1 MVYPIGIAA
10 ALCLGLGYVIQ
21 QRVACTMPISDVLHW
36 RLLLEL
42 MRRRTWW
49 LGIGAMVAGQVLAG
63 VALQMATVAVVEPLL
78 SANLLFA
85 LAVSA
90 VLSRQ
95 RLRWQEVSGALLL
108 SAALGVF
115 IAIGNPHSSPA
126 PETSPVAISLAVAA
140 TAGAVL
146 VLTVIAKT
154 ANLVVESILLSTG
167 AGLLY
172 GFQDAAT
179 RAAFVR
185 LDNHG
190 VIGLLLNPW
199 IYLVIGGA
207 ALAILLSQ
215 SAFKAAR
222 LDYSL
227 PPIAAAEPVAGIL
240 LGITLLGD
248 VISFSIPGIAAE
260 AASLAAVIGGVVLIG
275 RSDNLAVGGNPHL
288 RRRRRRRP
296 APQ

>member
-10 ALCLGLGYVIQ
+10 ALCLGIGYVIQ

-36 RLLLEL
+36 RLLLDL
-42 MRRRTWW
+42 MRRRLWW
-49 LGIGAMVAGQVLAG
+49 VGLGAMVAGQVLAA
-63 VALQMATVAVVEPLL
+63 VALQLATVAVVEPLL

-95 RLRWQEVSGALLL
+95 RLRWQEVSGAVLL

-115 IAIGNPHSSPA
+115 IAVGNPHSSPA
-126 PETSPVAISLAVAA
+126 PETSPVAISLAVSA

-146 VLTVIAKT
+146 VLTIIAKSS
-154 ANLVVESILLSTG
+154 NLVVESILLSTG

-185 LDNHG
+185 LDHHG
-190 VIGLLLNPW
+190 VIGMLTNPW
-199 IYLVIGGA
+199 IYLVVGGA

-248 VISFSIPGIAAE
+248 VISVSIPGIAAE

-275 RSDNLAVGGNPHL
+275 RSENLAIGGNPHL
-288 RRRRRRRP
+288 RRRRRRP
-296 APQ
+296 APH